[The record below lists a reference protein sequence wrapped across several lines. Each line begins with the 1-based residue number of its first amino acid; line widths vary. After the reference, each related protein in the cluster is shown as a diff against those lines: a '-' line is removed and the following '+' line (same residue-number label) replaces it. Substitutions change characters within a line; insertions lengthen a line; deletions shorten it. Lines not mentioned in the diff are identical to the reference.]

1 MKYLL
6 QLILFGSIILMSSCG
21 DFYTFEETEARP
33 DSVGITVAQD
43 TAYLMVGDTLPLRV
57 IYTYGNTTDNP
68 VFWMPLAEDTIKCG
82 VISNDSLTAL
92 RAGEMDA
99 VAVCSS
105 VSMQTDTCHVIV
117 LEPWVTDSIAR
128 AYQDMIYYAHV
139 TVDGRE
145 YDPANMI
152 VAAFNG
158 DEIIGVGE
166 MKEWS
171 GIRYVQLRM
180 FLDIGA
186 VDESTLVSVTVRCYD
201 KSTFNVYQSYDD
213 LYFDG
218 ETHGT
223 LSNLLEL
230 RLR

>member
-1 MKYLL
+1 MLALL
-6 QLILFGSIILMSSCG
+6 PLSSCG
-21 DFYTFEETEARP
+21 DFYTFEETEAQP
-33 DSVGITVAQD
+33 DSVSITVVQD

-57 IYTYGNTTDNP
+57 NYTYGNATDNP
-68 VFWMPLAEDTIKCG
+68 VFWMPLTEDTIICG
-82 VISNDSLTAL
+82 VITNDSLTAI
-92 RAGEMDA
+92 RVGEMDA

-105 VSMQTDTCHVIV
+105 VSMHTDTCHVIV
-117 LEPWVTDSIAR
+117 LEPWLVDSITNS
-128 AYQDMIYYAHV
+128 YQDMIYYAHV

-145 YDPANMI
+145 FDPSHMI

-158 DEIIGVGE
+158 PQIIGIGE

-180 FLDIGA
+180 FLDTDA
-186 VDESTLVSVTVRCYD
+186 VGGGVRVPIYVRCYD
-201 KSTFNVYQSYDD
+201 KATTMVYESDED

-230 RLR
+230 RLQ

>member
-1 MKYLL
+1 MKHLL
-6 QLILFGSIILMSSCG
+6 QLILLGCIALMSSCG
-21 DFYTFEETEARP
+21 DFYTFEETEAQP
-33 DSVGITVAQD
+33 DSVSIKVAQD

-57 IYTYGNTTDNP
+57 NYTYGNATDNP
-68 VFWMPLAEDTIKCG
+68 VFWMPVIEDTILCG
-82 VISNDSLTAL
+82 TIVNDTLTAV
-92 RAGEMDA
+92 REGEMDA

-105 VSMQTDTCHVIV
+105 VSMHTDTCHVIV
-117 LEPWVTDSIAR
+117 LGPWVADSITSS
-128 AYQDMIYYAHV
+128 YQDMIYYAHV

-145 YDPANMI
+145 FDPSHMI

-158 DEIIGVGE
+158 PQIIGIGE
-166 MKEWS
+166 MMEWG

-180 FLDIGA
+180 FLDTGA
-186 VDESTLVSVTVRCYD
+186 VGGARVPIYVKCYD
-201 KSTFNVYQSYDD
+201 RKAARVYESGEE